1 MHLDILR
8 LGANSL
14 TAFLVSVCLLSVMQS
29 YVLIS
34 TLAIPC
40 VVISTYLT
48 FINTFGDVAKTTDRD
63 INQRIK
69 TICDA
74 VFGGNVTQ
82 MAKTTFISRTTLISI
97 MGEQQSAPGYD
108 VLRKIVE
115 IPTVDIN
122 EAWLLTGK
130 GEMIKQTEPIQSQSN
145 SGGNNQQ
152 GNNNSQINLCPDDA
166 AHIRELEKEIEN
178 LRAQIAHKDDIITEM
193 RSSAA
198 KQDERISELKD
209 WIADLRKAK

>member
-1 MHLDILR
+1 
-8 LGANSL
+8 
-14 TAFLVSVCLLSVMQS
+14 VSVCLLSVMQS
-29 YVLIS
+29 YVLLS
-34 TLAIPC
+34 TLAIVC
-40 VVISTYLT
+40 VLITTYLT
-48 FINTFGDVAKTTDRD
+48 FINTFSDVAKTIDRD

-82 MAKTTFISRTTLISI
+82 MAKTSFISRTTLISI

-130 GEMIKQTEPIQSQSN
+130 GEMLKQTEPIQIQSN

-178 LRAQIAHKDDIITEM
+178 LRAQLAHKDDIIAEM

>member
-34 TLAIPC
+34 TLAIVC
-40 VVISTYLT
+40 FLITTYLT
-48 FINTFGDVAKTTDRD
+48 FINTFSDVAKTIDRD

-82 MAKTTFISRTTLISI
+82 MAKTSFISRTTLISI

-130 GEMIKQTEPIQSQSN
+130 GEMIKQTEPIQIQSN

-178 LRAQIAHKDDIITEM
+178 LRAQLAHKDDIIAEM

>member
-1 MHLDILR
+1 
-8 LGANSL
+8 
-14 TAFLVSVCLLSVMQS
+14 MQS

-34 TLAIPC
+34 TLTI
-40 VVISTYLT
+40 VSVLITTYLT
-48 FINTFGDVAKTTDRD
+48 FINTFSDVAKTIDRD

-82 MAKTTFISRTTLISI
+82 MAKTSFISRTTLISI

-130 GEMIKQTEPIQSQSN
+130 GEMIKQTEPIQTQSN

-152 GNNNSQINLCPDDA
+152 GNNNNQFNLCPDDA
-166 AHIRELEKEIEN
+166 AHIRELEKEIEH
-178 LRAQIAHKDDIITEM
+178 LRAQLAHKDDIIAEM

-209 WIADLRKAK
+209 WIADLRKTK

>member
-29 YVLIS
+29 YVLI
-34 TLAIPC
+34 T
-40 VVISTYLT
+40 TYLT
-48 FINTFGDVAKTTDRD
+48 FINTFSDVAKTIDRD

-82 MAKTTFISRTTLISI
+82 MAKTSFISRTTLISI

-130 GEMIKQTEPIQSQSN
+130 GEMIKQTEPIQTQSN

-152 GNNNSQINLCPDDA
+152 GNNNNQFNLCPDDA
-166 AHIRELEKEIEN
+166 AHIRELEKEIEH
-178 LRAQIAHKDDIITEM
+178 LRAQLAHKDDIIAEM

-209 WIADLRKAK
+209 WIADLRKTK

>member
-1 MHLDILR
+1 M
-8 LGANSL
+8 
-14 TAFLVSVCLLSVMQS
+14 SVCLLSVMQS
-29 YVLIS
+29 YVLLS
-34 TLAIPC
+34 TLAIVC
-40 VVISTYLT
+40 VLITTYLT
-48 FINTFGDVAKTTDRD
+48 FINTFSDVAKTIDRD

-82 MAKTTFISRTTLISI
+82 MAKTSFISRTTLISI

-130 GEMIKQTEPIQSQSN
+130 GEMLKQTEPIQIQSN

-178 LRAQIAHKDDIITEM
+178 LRAQLAHKDDIIAEM

>member
-34 TLAIPC
+34 TLTI
-40 VVISTYLT
+40 VSVLITTYLT
-48 FINTFGDVAKTTDRD
+48 FINTFSDVAKTIDRD

-82 MAKTTFISRTTLISI
+82 MAKTSFISRTTLISI

-130 GEMIKQTEPIQSQSN
+130 GEMIKQTEPIQTQSN

-152 GNNNSQINLCPDDA
+152 GNNNNQFNLCPDDA
-166 AHIRELEKEIEN
+166 AHIRELEKEIEH
-178 LRAQIAHKDDIITEM
+178 LRAQLAHKDDIIAEM

-209 WIADLRKAK
+209 WIADLRKTK

>member
-34 TLAIPC
+34 TLTIVC
-40 VVISTYLT
+40 VLITTYLT
-48 FINTFGDVAKTTDRD
+48 FINTFSNVAKTIDRD

-74 VFGGNVTQ
+74 VFGGNATQ
-82 MAKTTFISRTTLISI
+82 MAKTSFISRTTLISI

-130 GEMIKQTEPIQSQSN
+130 GEMIKQTEPIQTQSN

-178 LRAQIAHKDDIITEM
+178 LRAQLAHKDDIIAEM

-209 WIADLRKAK
+209 WIADLRKTK

>member
-1 MHLDILR
+1 
-8 LGANSL
+8 
-14 TAFLVSVCLLSVMQS
+14 MQS
-29 YVLIS
+29 YVLI
-34 TLAIPC
+34 T
-40 VVISTYLT
+40 TYLT
-48 FINTFGDVAKTTDRD
+48 FINTFSDVAKTIDRD

-82 MAKTTFISRTTLISI
+82 MAKTSFISRTTLISI

-130 GEMIKQTEPIQSQSN
+130 GEMLKQTEPIQIQSN

-178 LRAQIAHKDDIITEM
+178 LRAQLAHKDDIIAEM

>member
-1 MHLDILR
+1 
-8 LGANSL
+8 
-14 TAFLVSVCLLSVMQS
+14 MQS

-34 TLAIPC
+34 TLAIVC
-40 VVISTYLT
+40 VLITTYLT
-48 FINTFGDVAKTTDRD
+48 FINTFSDVAKTIDRD

-82 MAKTTFISRTTLISI
+82 MAKTSFISRTTLISI

-130 GEMIKQTEPIQSQSN
+130 GEMLKQTEPIQIQSN

-178 LRAQIAHKDDIITEM
+178 LRAQLAHKDDIIAEM

-209 WIADLRKAK
+209 WIADLRKTK

>member
-1 MHLDILR
+1 
-8 LGANSL
+8 
-14 TAFLVSVCLLSVMQS
+14 MQS
-29 YVLIS
+29 YVLLS
-34 TLAIPC
+34 TLAIVC
-40 VVISTYLT
+40 VLITTYLT
-48 FINTFGDVAKTTDRD
+48 FINTFSDVAKTIDRD

-82 MAKTTFISRTTLISI
+82 MAKTSFISRTTLISI

-130 GEMIKQTEPIQSQSN
+130 GEMLKQTEPIQIQSN

-152 GNNNSQINLCPDDA
+152 GNNKSQINLCHDDA

-178 LRAQIAHKDDIITEM
+178 LRAQLAHKDDIIAEM

-209 WIADLRKAK
+209 WIADLRKAKWKRYF

>member
-1 MHLDILR
+1 
-8 LGANSL
+8 
-14 TAFLVSVCLLSVMQS
+14 MQS
-29 YVLIS
+29 YVLLS
-34 TLAIPC
+34 TLAIVC
-40 VVISTYLT
+40 VLITTYLT
-48 FINTFGDVAKTTDRD
+48 FINTFSDVAKTIDRD

-82 MAKTTFISRTTLISI
+82 MAKTSFISRTTLISI

-130 GEMIKQTEPIQSQSN
+130 GEMLKQTEPIQIQSN

-178 LRAQIAHKDDIITEM
+178 LRAQLAHKDDIIAEM

>member
-1 MHLDILR
+1 
-8 LGANSL
+8 
-14 TAFLVSVCLLSVMQS
+14 MQS

-34 TLAIPC
+34 TLAIVC
-40 VVISTYLT
+40 VLITTYLT
-48 FINTFGDVAKTTDRD
+48 FINTFSDVAKTIDRD

-82 MAKTTFISRTTLISI
+82 MAKTSFISRTTLISI

-130 GEMIKQTEPIQSQSN
+130 GEMLKQTEPIQIQSN

-178 LRAQIAHKDDIITEM
+178 LRAQLAHKDDIIAEM

>member
-1 MHLDILR
+1 LHLDILR

-34 TLAIPC
+34 TLTI
-40 VVISTYLT
+40 VSVLITTYLT
-48 FINTFGDVAKTTDRD
+48 FINTFSDVAKTIDRD

-82 MAKTTFISRTTLISI
+82 MAKTSFISRTTLISI

-130 GEMIKQTEPIQSQSN
+130 GEMIKQTEPIQTQSN

-152 GNNNSQINLCPDDA
+152 GNNNNQFNLCPDDA
-166 AHIRELEKEIEN
+166 AHIRELEKEIEH
-178 LRAQIAHKDDIITEM
+178 LRAQLAHKDDIIAEM

-209 WIADLRKAK
+209 WIADLRKTK

>member
-1 MHLDILR
+1 
-8 LGANSL
+8 
-14 TAFLVSVCLLSVMQS
+14 MQS

-34 TLAIPC
+34 TLAIVC
-40 VVISTYLT
+40 VLITTYLT
-48 FINTFGDVAKTTDRD
+48 FINTFSDVAKTIDRD

-82 MAKTTFISRTTLISI
+82 MAKTSFISRTTLISI

-130 GEMIKQTEPIQSQSN
+130 GEMLKQTEPIQIQSN

-178 LRAQIAHKDDIITEM
+178 LRAQLAHKDDIIAEM

-209 WIADLRKAK
+209 WIADLRKAKWKRYF

>member
-1 MHLDILR
+1 
-8 LGANSL
+8 
-14 TAFLVSVCLLSVMQS
+14 MQS
-29 YVLIS
+29 YVLLS
-34 TLAIPC
+34 TLAIVC
-40 VVISTYLT
+40 VLITTYLT
-48 FINTFGDVAKTTDRD
+48 FINTFSDVAKTIDRD

-82 MAKTTFISRTTLISI
+82 MAKTSFISRTTLISI

-130 GEMIKQTEPIQSQSN
+130 GEMLKQTEPIQIQSN

-178 LRAQIAHKDDIITEM
+178 LRAQLAHKDDIIAEM

-209 WIADLRKAK
+209 WIADLRKAKWKRYF

>member
-34 TLAIPC
+34 TLAIVC
-40 VVISTYLT
+40 VLITTYLT
-48 FINTFGDVAKTTDRD
+48 FINTFSDVAKTIDRD

-82 MAKTTFISRTTLISI
+82 MAKTSFISRTTLISI

-130 GEMIKQTEPIQSQSN
+130 GEMLKQTEPIQIQSN

-178 LRAQIAHKDDIITEM
+178 LRAQLAHKDDIIAEM

-209 WIADLRKAK
+209 WIADLRKTK